1 MQHTANQSLEGA
13 PLGAASATVSLV
25 SVRALGLVGL
35 QGVIIIGLAL
45 VLIIPGCGQPI

>member
-25 SVRALGLVGL
+25 SVRALGLIGL
-35 QGVIIIGLAL
+35 QGLIIGLAL

>member
-13 PLGAASATVSLV
+13 PLGASATVSLV

-35 QGVIIIGLAL
+35 QGLIIIGLAL